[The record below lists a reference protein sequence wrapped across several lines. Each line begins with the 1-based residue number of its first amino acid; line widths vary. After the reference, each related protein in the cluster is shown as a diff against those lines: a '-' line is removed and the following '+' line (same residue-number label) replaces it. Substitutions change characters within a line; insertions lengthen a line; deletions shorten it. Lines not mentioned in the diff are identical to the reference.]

1 VSPFRVILGRHP
13 QESGRACV
21 LVDVFAARRRPTR
34 VLLVDDD
41 PAFRELLA
49 FVVRVDSNADVVGQA
64 TDGEEGVRL
73 AAALEPEVVLMDLQ
87 MPKLDGFEA
96 TRRIAATVPDARILV
111 VSSSTEPDAVRCAL
125 EAGAAGFLSKDRA
138 VAELPE
144 HLERLRTAKRQ
155 APRPWQPLSRRSQM
169 ASAS

>member
-1 VSPFRVILGRHP
+1 
-13 QESGRACV
+13 
-21 LVDVFAARRRPTR
+21 VFAARRQPIR

-49 FVVRVDSNADVVGQA
+49 FVVRVGSEADVVGQA
-64 TDGEEGVRL
+64 ADGEEGVRL

-96 TRRIAATVPDARILV
+96 TRRIAATVPNARVLV

-144 HLERLRTAKRQ
+144 HIERLRPAKR
-155 APRPWQPLSRRSQM
+155 RPPGPWRTPLSRPSQIV
-169 ASAS
+169 SAS

>member
-1 VSPFRVILGRHP
+1 
-13 QESGRACV
+13 V
-21 LVDVFAARRRPTR
+21 LAARRRPTR

-49 FVVRVDSNADVVGQA
+49 FVVRVDSEADVVGQA
-64 TDGEEGVRL
+64 ADGEEGVRL
-73 AAALEPEVVLMDLQ
+73 AATLEPEIVLMDLQ

-96 TRRIAATVPDARILV
+96 TRRITATVPNARVLV

-125 EAGAAGFLSKDRA
+125 AAGAAGFLAKDRA

-144 HLERLRTAKRQ
+144 HLERLRPAKHQ
-155 APRPWQPLSRRSQM
+155 APPPWRPLSRPSQIV
-169 ASAS
+169 SAS